1 LDAFNNLGRT
11 GEGATALSPSIE
23 ETTVRKLLALIDL
36 TNTWI
41 GKAVSLLALVVAFI
55 IAYEIFVRQV
65 LVKPTVWVSEATVFG
80 CGLLYLLGGAWTLK
94 QDGHV
99 RVDMLYHGLS
109 RRGKAI
115 IDCVTYFAFL
125 LYIGVMI
132 WAAWQ
137 YMLQS
142 IAVRETTMSPW
153 DPVIWP
159 LKIALV
165 VSMIMLL
172 LQQSAKFVRDVYYI
186 VKGEEL

>member
-1 LDAFNNLGRT
+1 LF
-11 GEGATALSPSIE
+11 E
-23 ETTVRKLLALIDL
+23 ETTVRKILALIDE

-41 GKAVSLLALVVAFI
+41 GKVTSILSLVVAFFI
-55 IAYEIFVRQV
+55 FYEIFMREV
-65 LVKPTVWVSEATVFG
+65 LVKPTVWVAEGTVFG

-109 RRGKAI
+109 RRGKAV
-115 IDCVTYFAFL
+115 IDCGTYFAFL
-125 LYIGVMI
+125 LYIVVMI

-159 LKIALV
+159 FKIALV
-165 VSMIMLL
+165 VALILLL
-172 LQQSAKFVRDVYYI
+172 LQQTAKFVRDLYYI

>member
-1 LDAFNNLGRT
+1 M
-11 GEGATALSPSIE
+11 
-23 ETTVRKLLALIDL
+23 RKLLALFDS

-41 GKAVSLLALVVAFI
+41 GKVVCILSLVVAFI
-55 IAYEIFVRQV
+55 ISYEIFVRQV

-109 RRGKAI
+109 RRGKAM

-125 LYIGVMI
+125 LYIIVMI
-132 WAAWQ
+132 WASWL
-137 YMLQS
+137 YMEQS

-153 DPVIWP
+153 DPIIWP
-159 LKIALV
+159 FKIALV
-165 VSMIMLL
+165 AALVLLL
-172 LQQSAKFVRDVYYI
+172 LQQTAKFVRDLYYI
-186 VKGEEL
+186 AKGEEL

>member
-1 LDAFNNLGRT
+1 MKK
-11 GEGATALSPSIE
+11 I
-23 ETTVRKLLALIDL
+23 LALIDGTSIWVGKVTSIL
-36 TNTWI
+36 TLI
-41 GKAVSLLALVVAFI
+41 VAFI
-55 IAYEIFVRQV
+55 ISYEIFMREV
-65 LVKPTVWVSEATVFG
+65 LVKPTIWVAEATVFG

-115 IDCVTYFAFL
+115 IDCLTYFAFA
-125 LYIGVMI
+125 LYIVVMI

-137 YMLQS
+137 YMEQS

-159 LKIALV
+159 FKIALV
-165 VSMIMLL
+165 LALFLLL
-172 LQQSAKFVRDVYYI
+172 LQQTAKFVRDLYYI
-186 VKGEEL
+186 MKGEEL

>member
-1 LDAFNNLGRT
+1 M
-11 GEGATALSPSIE
+11 
-23 ETTVRKLLALIDL
+23 RKLLALIDG
-36 TNTWI
+36 TSIWI
-41 GKAVSLLALVVAFI
+41 GKATSILSLVVAFI
-55 IAYEIFVRQV
+55 IFYEIFMREV
-65 LVKPTVWVSEATVFG
+65 LVKPTVWVAEATVFG

-109 RRGKAI
+109 RRGKAV

-125 LYIGVMI
+125 LYIVVMI

-137 YMLQS
+137 YMEQS

-153 DPVIWP
+153 DPAIWP

-165 VSMIMLL
+165 VALVLVL
-172 LQQSAKFVRDVYYI
+172 LQQTAKFVRDLYFI
-186 VKGEEL
+186 LKGEEL

>member
-1 LDAFNNLGRT
+1 
-11 GEGATALSPSIE
+11 
-23 ETTVRKLLALIDL
+23 VRKLLALIDL
-36 TNTWI
+36 TNIWI
-41 GKAVSLLALVVAFI
+41 GKAVSILALVVAFI

-125 LYIGVMI
+125 LYIAVMI

-153 DPVIWP
+153 DPAIWP

-172 LQQSAKFVRDVYYI
+172 LQQTAKFVRDVYYI

>member
-1 LDAFNNLGRT
+1 
-11 GEGATALSPSIE
+11 
-23 ETTVRKLLALIDL
+23 VRKLLALIDL

-41 GKAVSLLALVVAFI
+41 GKAVSILALVVAFI
-55 IAYEIFVRQV
+55 IGYEIFVRQV

-125 LYIGVMI
+125 LYIAVMI

-172 LQQSAKFVRDVYYI
+172 LQQTAKFVRDLYYL

>member
-1 LDAFNNLGRT
+1 MNRGGGRCPP
-11 GEGATALSPSIE
+11 PSDE
-23 ETTVRKLLALIDL
+23 EPTVKTLLALIDG

-41 GKAVSLLALVVAFI
+41 GKVTSILSLVVALI
-55 IAYEIFVRQV
+55 IFYEIIVREF
-65 LVKPTVWVSEATVFG
+65 LHSPTTWVSEATVFG
-80 CGLLYLLGGAWTLK
+80 CGLLYMLGGAWTLK

-125 LYIGVMI
+125 LYISVMI

-137 YMLQS
+137 YMMQS

-165 VSMIMLL
+165 VSLIMLL
-172 LQQSAKFVRDVYYI
+172 LQQTAKFVRDFYYI

>member
-1 LDAFNNLGRT
+1 MKKI
-11 GEGATALSPSIE
+11 LS
-23 ETTVRKLLALIDL
+23 LIDG

-41 GKAVSLLALVVAFI
+41 GKVTSILSLVVALI
-55 IAYEIFVRQV
+55 ISYEIFMREV
-65 LVKPTVWVSEATVFG
+65 LVKPTLWVAEGTVFG

-109 RRGKAI
+109 KRAKAM

-125 LYIGVMI
+125 LYIVVMI
-132 WAAWQ
+132 WASWQ
-137 YMLQS
+137 YMEQS

-153 DPVIWP
+153 DPAIWP

-165 VSMIMLL
+165 AALIMLL
-172 LQQSAKFVRDVYYI
+172 LQQTAKFVRDLYFVM
-186 VKGEEL
+186 KGEDL

>member
-1 LDAFNNLGRT
+1 MKK
-11 GEGATALSPSIE
+11 I
-23 ETTVRKLLALIDL
+23 LALIDG
-36 TNTWI
+36 TSIWV
-41 GKAVSLLALVVAFI
+41 GKVTSILSLVVAFI
-55 IAYEIFVRQV
+55 ISYEIFMREV
-65 LVKPTVWVSEATVFG
+65 LVKPTIWVAEATVFG

-115 IDCVTYFAFL
+115 IDCVTYFAFA
-125 LYIGVMI
+125 LYIAVMI

-137 YMLQS
+137 YMEQS

-159 LKIALV
+159 FKIALV
-165 VSMIMLL
+165 AALFLLL
-172 LQQSAKFVRDVYYI
+172 LQQTAKFVRDLYYI
-186 VKGEEL
+186 MKGKEL

>member
-1 LDAFNNLGRT
+1 MGGL
-11 GEGATALSPSIE
+11 LSLPIE
-23 ETTVRKLLALIDL
+23 ETTVRKILSLIDGAS
-36 TNTWI
+36 TWI
-41 GKAVSLLALVVAFI
+41 GKVVCILSLVVAFI
-55 IAYEIFVRQV
+55 ICYEIFVRQV
-65 LVKPTVWVSEATVFG
+65 LVKPTVWVAEGTVFG

-125 LYIGVMI
+125 LYIVVMI
-132 WAAWQ
+132 WAAWE

-172 LQQSAKFVRDVYYI
+172 LQQTAKFVRDLYYI
-186 VKGEEL
+186 MKGEEL